1 VAQVDAALLSEKM
14 KASAGQQDVALK
26 NMQTQLSKAEKIIA
40 EMRDAYAKTK
50 ADAEQTVNSR
60 DEEIARLTKKIAELT
75 LALKQ
80 ANDNVDEL
88 QKTLAEFEVVEE
100 EEEEVEEQEESE

>member
-1 VAQVDAALLSEKM
+1 
-14 KASAGQQDVALK
+14 
-26 NMQTQLSKAEKIIA
+26 MQTQLSKAEKVIA

-50 ADAEQTVNSR
+50 ADSEQTINSR
-60 DEEIARLTKKIAELT
+60 DEEIAKLTKKIAELT

-88 QKTLAEFEVVEE
+88 QKTLAEYEVVSFERTCRL
-100 EEEEVEEQEESE
+100 VFDESCVKGRRGRRGSGRRGRQS